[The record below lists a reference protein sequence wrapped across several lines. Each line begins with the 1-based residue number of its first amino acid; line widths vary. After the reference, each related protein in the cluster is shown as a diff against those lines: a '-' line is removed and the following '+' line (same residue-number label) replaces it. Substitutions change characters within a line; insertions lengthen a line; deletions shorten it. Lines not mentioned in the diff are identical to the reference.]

1 MTGASTRGG
10 RPLALFG
17 PTALLT
23 VVLDQAAKAL
33 ALAYLGPG
41 AVAVLGGLI
50 QFTLSRNS
58 GSAFGLPTPAWAA
71 IAVSLAVCVVV
82 SVYVLRSGAA
92 FPRVRRVALGL
103 IVGGAL
109 GNLADRVSAGAVIDF
124 IDFKI
129 WPVFNIADIAI
140 TVGVAALMIEALRRK

>member
-1 MTGASTRGG
+1 M
-10 RPLALFG
+10 FG
-17 PTALLT
+17 LTVLLT

-33 ALAYLGPG
+33 ALARLGQG
-41 AVAVLGGLI
+41 AVAVLGGTI
-50 QFTLSRNS
+50 QLALSHNS
-58 GSAFGLPTPAWAA
+58 GSAFGLPTPPWAA

-82 SVYVLRSGAA
+82 LVYVLRGGAA
-92 FPRVRRVALGL
+92 LPRVRGVALGL

-109 GNLADRVSAGAVIDF
+109 GNLADRLRAGAVIDF
-124 IDFKI
+124 IDLRI